1 MTLFILHEAWQGRS
15 EQLGEADCQER
26 VQGWAECNVPRVDVI
41 SSDARAVPGWTASIP
56 TPELIAIMVD
66 VDVDIAHP
74 EDQSS
79 VGHAHRRSEFAPWPA
94 SSFVGVLRTRR
105 S

>member
-1 MTLFILHEAWQGRS
+1 M
-15 EQLGEADCQER
+15 
-26 VQGWAECNVPRVDVI
+26 WAECNVPRVDRI
-41 SSDARAVPGWTASIP
+41 FYDAKAVPGWTDSIP
-56 TPELIAIMVD
+56 TLELVAIM

-94 SSFVGVLRTRR
+94 SSFAGVLRTRR